1 MISTTSNLSQP
12 FSYKPVTTIFLQTS
26 GSVSFEAWHK
36 GLRHLFINNVPNF
49 ISRPKTLDICDS
61 CAHGKHTRLPFKLVL
76 NKSYMSFERLYCDIW
91 GGYHI
96 ASLCGEHYFLTIVD
110 EYSRVT
116 WLYLMCFK

>member
-12 FSYKPVTTIFLQTS
+12 FFYKPVTTIFLQTS

-61 CAHGKHTRLPFKLVL
+61 CTHGKHTRLLFKLVL
-76 NKSYMSFERLYCDIW
+76 NKSYMSFERLYCDI
-91 GGYHI
+91 
-96 ASLCGEHYFLTIVD
+96 
-110 EYSRVT
+110 
-116 WLYLMCFK
+116 